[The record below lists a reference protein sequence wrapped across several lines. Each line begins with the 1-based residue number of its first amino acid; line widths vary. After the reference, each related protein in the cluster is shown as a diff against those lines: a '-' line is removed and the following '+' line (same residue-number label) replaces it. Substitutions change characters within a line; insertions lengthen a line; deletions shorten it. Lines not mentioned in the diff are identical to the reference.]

1 MEICRAGESHIPG
14 MIMLLQQV
22 GEVHHN
28 IRPDI
33 FRAGAQKYD
42 EADLK
47 TLLTD
52 KSRPIFV
59 AEEDGAV
66 LGYCFCVLKE
76 TANHPVLEDERTLYI
91 DDLCVDE
98 NCRGH
103 HVGKLLYEHACRFA
117 RQQGCQSVTLNV
129 WCGNDSAM
137 GFYEKMGLRPRN
149 IYMETRLEDD
159 HAE

>member
-1 MEICRAGESHIPG
+1 MNIRFAEERDIPA
-14 MIMLLQQV
+14 MIGLLRQV
-22 GEVHHN
+22 GQVHHQ

-33 FRAGAQKYD
+33 FRCGAQKYD
-42 EADLK
+42 EAALAA
-47 TLLTD
+47 LLQD
-52 KSRPIFV
+52 PLRPIFI
-59 AEEDGAV
+59 AEEENV

-98 NCRGH
+98 NCRGR

>member
-1 MEICRAGESHIPG
+1 MNIRFAEERDIPA
-14 MIMLLQQV
+14 MIGLLRQV
-22 GEVHHN
+22 GQVHHQ

-33 FRAGAQKYD
+33 FRCGAQKYD
-42 EADLK
+42 EAALAA
-47 TLLTD
+47 LLQD
-52 KSRPIFV
+52 PQRPIFI
-59 AEEDGAV
+59 AEEETV
-66 LGYCFCVLKE
+66 LGYCFCILEE

-117 RQQGCQSVTLNV
+117 RARKCNTVTLNV
-129 WCGNDSAM
+129 WQGNDSAM
-137 GFYEKMGLRPRN
+137 AFYEKMGLKPRK

-159 HAE
+159 HAD